1 MRLLVGQ
8 INVAGPLAVQLYMS
22 SMISHLPPEGQNAL
36 LWSCLING
44 VTLRYQHFQRPVPE
58 FEVEIATV
66 THLHQTSHTAYLFT
80 QVSGIRCD
88 TADEKTS
95 RGKVQ
100 LLGLIR
106 RPKDGCEILGTI
118 GESLRMELP
127 LTATTKT

>member
-36 LWSCLING
+36 LWGCLING
-44 VTLRYQHFQRPVPE
+44 VTLRYQHFQRPVPV

-80 QVSGIRCD
+80 QVFRH
-88 TADEKTS
+88 
-95 RGKVQ
+95 KV
-100 LLGLIR
+100 
-106 RPKDGCEILGTI
+106 
-118 GESLRMELP
+118 
-127 LTATTKT
+127 